1 MPDATLITIRLSH
14 YCEKARWA
22 LEHAKVSFRE
32 DAHAPGFHVRAVK
45 RAGGRRTT
53 PVLVTPSGVLSDSS
67 DILAY
72 ADHEAPPERKLFPTD
87 AQARREV
94 LALEELYD
102 EKLGPHARRYVYFH
116 MLPESALAL
125 EMMRSGV
132 PTLER
137 ALLPVVFPLLR
148 GVMRRS
154 MKIDAAGAR
163 QSKAMVDEV
172 IDGVNARLSDGRRY
186 LVGDRFSAADLT
198 FAALVAPLVAPTGY
212 GVELPSRE
220 RLTPEIA
227 EAMTAIRQTPAGRF
241 ALRMYDEHRRA

>member
-22 LEHAKVSFRE
+22 LEHARVSFRE
-32 DAHAPGFHVRAVK
+32 DAHAPGFHMRAVK

-53 PVLVTPSGVLSDSS
+53 PVLVTSSGVLSDSS

-72 ADHEAPPERKLFPTD
+72 ADREAPPERKLFPTD

-116 MLPESALAL
+116 LLPESALAL
-125 EMMRSGV
+125 ELMRSRV

-154 MKIDAAGAR
+154 MQIDAAGAR
-163 QSKAMVDEV
+163 RSKAMVDEV
-172 IDGVNARLSDGRRY
+172 IDGVNARLADGRRY

-198 FAALVAPLVAPTGY
+198 FAALAAPLVAPTGY
-212 GVELPSRE
+212 AVELPSPK
-220 RLTPEIA
+220 RLPPEIA
-227 EAMTAIRQTPAGRF
+227 EAMEAIRETPAGRF
-241 ALRMYDEHRRA
+241 ARRIYDEHRRA